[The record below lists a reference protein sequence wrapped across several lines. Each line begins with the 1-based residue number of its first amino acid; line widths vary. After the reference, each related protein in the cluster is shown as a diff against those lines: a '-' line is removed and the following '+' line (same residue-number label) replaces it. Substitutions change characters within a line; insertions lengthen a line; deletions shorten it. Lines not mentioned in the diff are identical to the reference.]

1 MVPVGS
7 RESRRMWR
15 GGLALLL
22 KQMFA
27 WLPGFLLHD
36 SASKMFGP
44 FLFCLPFLVD
54 FWEFLTSSSL
64 LI

>member
-1 MVPVGS
+1 M
-7 RESRRMWR
+7 ER
-15 GGLALLL
+15 GAS
-22 KQMFA
+22 FA
-27 WLPGFLLHD
+27 SQADVCLVSGVPGFLLHD